1 MIRYFD
7 RLTDAVAI
15 AFADRAVDIDKL
27 RYCVKAD
34 MDSEGCYYDVYI
46 TFDDEKL
53 YILSGYDRLVRNK
66 KTFDTQ
72 FDFKDYCEYDFCD
85 IERLFVDRYQ
95 YTCRLIAKMTDGREL
110 PIGRFSSGFSEKFE
124 QFCRRFDCI
133 KRGEEPDDSALE
145 DRHLYCPK
153 CQRKYPDPNRRF
165 CPYCTKRSWIFKRL
179 LGMFKDYKWQMAIIL
194 VMIGLSVALGLVSPY
209 FGTKLLYDD
218 VLTEGGSLYGQILL
232 VIIAMGGFS
241 LISTIFSIAYGIVIS
256 CIAPNVIHKLRTDI
270 FTAMQRLSLSFFTN
284 KQTGSLMGRVD
295 RDSSDVYFFFT
306 DIMPQCIA
314 NLIKIF
320 GLVVLM
326 LMVNPLVSVC
336 MLAVAVIV
344 LMCEVIWLRGQRR
357 NWRSRDIA
365 RRGVNSVLTDALN
378 GHRVV
383 KAFARERQEMTRFSG
398 RNEQLYTAD
407 YNLGR
412 RSAMFFPVQQGIYAI
427 FNGLIYSLGVYL
439 VLTGQLQF
447 GGLTLLISYFGVVWD
462 PMFFFMYMGNDW
474 TRCTDAAGR
483 MFEILD
489 SEPTVK
495 PPEHPA
501 VIPEGGLKGDIEFK
515 NVTFEYE
522 AGRPVLKNMSFKAD
536 AGKFTGI
543 VGKTGAG
550 KSTMINLISRMY
562 DVTSGEIL
570 IDGIPIKKIPF
581 SALRES
587 IGVVSQET
595 YLFMGTIADNIRYA
609 RPDASMDEV
618 IQAAKNANA
627 HDFIMNLPDGYDTI
641 TGSGGISLSGGERQR
656 ISIARALIQ
665 KPNILI
671 LDEAT
676 AAMDTA
682 TERKIQSAIDNLKQG
697 RTIIAIAHRLSTL
710 RDADM
715 LTVIENGELKESG
728 THDELIR
735 QKGAYF
741 ELYKL
746 QSMSLKSIGIGE
758 DGG

>member
-1 MIRYFD
+1 MIKYFD
-7 RLTDAVAI
+7 KLTDAVQE
-15 AFADRAVDIDKL
+15 AFAARAVDTDRLK
-27 RYCVKAD
+27 YCVKAD
-34 MDSEGCYYDVYI
+34 MDSDGCYFDVYI
-46 TFDDEKL
+46 TYDDEKL

-66 KTFDTQ
+66 KTFDSA
-72 FDFKDYCEYDFCD
+72 FDFKDYAEYDIKD
-85 IERLFVDRYQ
+85 IERLYVDRYQ

-110 PIGRFSSGFSEKFE
+110 PIGRFSGGFSEKFE
-124 QFCRRFDCI
+124 QFCRRFDCL
-133 KRGEEPDDSALE
+133 KKGEQPDDSALD
-145 DRHLYCPK
+145 DRHIYCPK
-153 CQRKYPDPNRRF
+153 CHRKYPDPNRRF

-179 LGMFKDYKWQMAIIL
+179 LGMFGEFKWQIAAILGMI
-194 VMIGLSVALGLVSPY
+194 VMSVALGLISPY

-218 VLTEGGSLYGQILL
+218 VLSESGSLYGQILP
-232 VIIAMGGFS
+232 VITAMAAFS
-241 LISTIFSIAYGIVIS
+241 LISTIFSIGYGIVLS
-256 CIAPNVIHKLRTDI
+256 CIAPKVVHRLRTKI
-270 FTAMQRLSLSFFTN
+270 FNAMQSLSLSFFTN

-295 RDSSDVYFFFT
+295 RDSMDVYFFFT

-314 NLIKIF
+314 NVIKIL

-326 LMVNPLVSVC
+326 LLINPIVALCMFGIAFLV
-336 MLAVAVIV
+336 LAGEFVW
-344 LMCEVIWLRGQRR
+344 MRGQRR
-357 NWRSRDIA
+357 HWRNRDIA

-383 KAFARERQEMTRFSG
+383 KAFAREQQEIDRFGTR
-398 RNEQLYTAD
+398 NDALYTAD
-407 YNLGR
+407 YNRSR
-412 RSAMFFPVQQGIYAI
+412 RSAWFFPFQQGIYAI
-427 FNGLIYSLGVYL
+427 FNGLIYCLGVFL
-439 VLTGQLQF
+439 VLNGQLQF
-447 GGLTLLISYFGVVWD
+447 GGLTLLISYFGVIWD

-495 PPEHPA
+495 EAEQPA
-501 VIPEGGLKGDIEFK
+501 EIAEGGLKGDIEFRD
-515 NVTFEYE
+515 VTFEYE
-522 AGRPVLKNMSFKAD
+522 AGRPVLKNMSFKTE

-581 SALRES
+581 KALRDS

-609 RPDASMDEV
+609 RPEAGMDEV

-627 HDFIMNLPDGYDTI
+627 HDFIMQLPDGYDTV
-641 TGSGGISLSGGERQR
+641 TGSGGISLSGGEKQR

-710 RDADM
+710 RDADT
-715 LTVIENGELKESG
+715 LEVIENGELKESG

-735 QKGAYF
+735 AGGKYF

-746 QSMSLKSIGIGE
+746 QSMSLRSIGIGE
-758 DGG
+758 

>member
-1 MIRYFD
+1 MIKYFD
-7 RLTDAVAI
+7 KLTDAVSA
-15 AFADRAVDIDKL
+15 AFSKRAVDTDKL
-27 RYCVKAD
+27 LYCVKAD
-34 MDSEGCYYDVYI
+34 MDSDGCYFDVYI
-46 TFDDEKL
+46 TYDSDRL

-66 KTFDTQ
+66 KTFDSA
-72 FDFKDYCEYDFCD
+72 FDFKDFAEYENAD

-110 PIGRFSSGFSEKFE
+110 PLGRFSSGFSEKFE
-124 QFCRRFDCI
+124 QFCRRFDCL
-133 KRGEEPDDSALE
+133 KRNETPDDSALD
-145 DRHLYCPK
+145 DRHIYCPK

-179 LGMFKDYKWQMAIIL
+179 LGMFGDYKWQMAAIL
-194 VMIGLSVALGLVSPY
+194 AMIFLSVALGLISPY

-218 VLTEGGSLYGQILL
+218 VLSESGGMYGQILP
-232 VIIAMGGFS
+232 VVTAMAGFS
-241 LISTIFSIAYGIVIS
+241 LISTIFSIGYGIIIS
-256 CIAPNVIHKLRTDI
+256 CIAPKVVHNLRTKI
-270 FTAMQRLSLSFFTN
+270 FEAMQNLSLSFFTN
-284 KQTGSLMGRVD
+284 KQTGSLMSRVD
-295 RDSSDVYFFFT
+295 RDSNDVFFFFT

-314 NLIKIF
+314 NVIKIL

-326 LMVNPLVSVC
+326 LMINPLIALC
-336 MLAVAVIV
+336 MFGIAFLVLAGEFVW
-344 LMCEVIWLRGQRR
+344 MRGQRR
-357 NWRSRDIA
+357 HWRNRDIA
-365 RRGVNSVLTDALN
+365 RRGVNAVLTDALN
-378 GHRVV
+378 GHRAVT
-383 KAFARERQEMTRFSG
+383 AFAREEQEIERFG
-398 RNEQLYTAD
+398 TRNEALYTAD
-407 YNLGR
+407 YNRSR
-412 RSAMFFPVQQGIYAI
+412 RSAWFFPVQQGVYAV
-427 FNGLIYSLGVYL
+427 FNGLIYCLGVFL
-439 VLTGQLQF
+439 VLNGQLQF
-447 GGLTLLISYFGVVWD
+447 GGLTLLISYFGVIWD

-489 SEPTVK
+489 NEPTVK
-495 PPEHPA
+495 EPEHPA
-501 VIPEGGLKGDIEFK
+501 DIPDGGLKGNIEFK
-515 NVTFEYE
+515 GVTFEYE
-522 AGRPVLKNMSFKAD
+522 AGRPVLKNMSFKAE

-570 IDGIPIKKIPF
+570 IDGIPIKQIPF

-609 RPDASMDEV
+609 RPDADMEEV

-627 HDFIMNLPDGYDTI
+627 HDFIMQLPDGYDTI
-641 TGSGGISLSGGERQR
+641 TGSGGISLSGGEKQR

-682 TERKIQSAIDNLKQG
+682 TERKIQNAIDNLKQG

-715 LTVIENGELKESG
+715 LNVIENGELKESG

-741 ELYKL
+741 ELYRL
-746 QSMSLKSIGIGE
+746 QSMSLKSIGIGG
-758 DGG
+758 D